1 MVKATFFSADDRLV
15 ASTDLG
21 CLYLAFAM
29 LTGLFYWVV
38 LQTNVY
44 NTMGIVLRPCW
55 AAGVREEKAYTWR
68 MKEGRRILNKRQREL
83 VIYLECAKALAK
95 GSLVAH
101 RQTHNGISKGGLGQV
116 DNKEATGEGRSFNKR
131 QQELVIYPE

>member
-1 MVKATFFSADDRLV
+1 M
-15 ASTDLG
+15 
-21 CLYLAFAM
+21 
-29 LTGLFYWVV
+29 V

-44 NTMGIVLRPCW
+44 NTMGIVFRPCW
-55 AAGVREEKAYTWR
+55 AAGVRAEKSYTRR
-68 MKEGRRILNKRQREL
+68 MTGEGRIFNKRQREL
-83 VIYLECAKALAK
+83 VIYLECAKELAK

-101 RQTHNGISKGGLGQV
+101 RQTHNSIAKGGLGQV